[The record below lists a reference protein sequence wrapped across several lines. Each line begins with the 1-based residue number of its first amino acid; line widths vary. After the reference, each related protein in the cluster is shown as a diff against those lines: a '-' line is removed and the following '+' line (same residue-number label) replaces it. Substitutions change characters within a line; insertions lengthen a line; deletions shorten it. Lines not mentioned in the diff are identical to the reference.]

1 MRNWQRAL
9 DTDRPHQSRR
19 LSAEASALRKRAKA
33 PVGTAHVPRFG
44 APLTVIA
51 LAKAY
56 KAAGDDP
63 GLVAELV
70 ALAERL
76 ADQLDSATTCVD
88 GEAS

>member
-1 MRNWQRAL
+1 M
-9 DTDRPHQSRR
+9 P
-19 LSAEASALRKRAKA
+19 
-33 PVGTAHVPRFG
+33 
-44 APLTVIA
+44 PLTVIA